1 MCARFRFERWLFL
14 SAITHSFHAR
24 ALGVDASMAVS
35 FVAVGVRV
43 SSRFFYAKGTESVEN
58 KFPESFGKCAH
69 AQKSANELSR
79 ARAFLPF
86 FHRKDPL
93 HQSREGKKQLPPILL
108 LHYHSPLETHARTKK
123 KKKHAHSLS
132 STAK

>member
-43 SSRFFYAKGTESVEN
+43 SSRFFYAKGTGDSFVEN
-58 KFPESFGKCAH
+58 KF
-69 AQKSANELSR
+69 SR
-79 ARAFLPF
+79 KVL
-86 FHRKDPL
+86 
-93 HQSREGKKQLPPILL
+93 
-108 LHYHSPLETHARTKK
+108 
-123 KKKHAHSLS
+123 
-132 STAK
+132 AK

>member
-43 SSRFFYAKGTESVEN
+43 SSRFF
-58 KFPESFGKCAH
+58 
-69 AQKSANELSR
+69 L
-79 ARAFLPF
+79 
-86 FHRKDPL
+86 
-93 HQSREGKKQLPPILL
+93 REGKETLL
-108 LHYHSPLETHARTKK
+108 WRTSFPKVLARKAENAKISKLAKK
-123 KKKHAHSLS
+123 KKTKRYNNDNDRTSPAFRSFGESCSLS
-132 STAK
+132 L